1 MTNDFTDDIN
11 LDPVG
16 EPPNY
21 EKDLATGTKAKK
33 NSSIHKRI
41 DELLEKKRLKEL
53 LDDEND
59 WTVE

>member
-1 MTNDFTDDIN
+1 MANNFTDGSDTDSIG
-11 LDPVG
+11 D
-16 EPPNY
+16 PPNY

-59 WTVE
+59 WTV